1 MSANLE
7 TSPLDGFALIAVRG
21 PDARKF
27 LHGQLSQEVLGLSPD
42 RVALA
47 GFHNPQGRALAIMR
61 LVPLADDALLL
72 ALPAEIAGTVTVRL
86 RRFVLRARL
95 AIEDVSAQWQR
106 VGLSGPAAAGA
117 LAAAGLAVDA
127 PVVGALARAPG
138 RLAWR
143 HALAPE
149 RFIVLAEAAVGLP
162 AGWPAPQAEAARD
175 WQAADV
181 AAGLPQV
188 HAATSEA
195 FVAQMLNL
203 DALEGV
209 SFTKGCY
216 TGQEVIARAHYRGRV
231 KRRLQRFRSVAPPP
245 SPLRPG
251 DSLSLAD
258 GRGARVVEVAPL
270 ADGRVEFLAVTA
282 IAGAGAGADDDAPAP
297 TAPSGA
303 ASPAVASAGVAASTA
318 ADTGNPTITIA
329 VDALPLPYPL
339 PA

>member
-216 TGQEVIARAHYRGRV
+216 TGQEVIARAHFRGQV
-231 KRRLQRFRSVAPPP
+231 KRRMQRFFTSSDASLV
-245 SPLRPG
+245 PG
-251 DSLSLAD
+251 AKIRLQD
-258 GRGARVVEVAPL
+258 GRTAQVVMSARPQF
-270 ADGRVEFLAVTA
+270 DGREFLAVAPLPGA
-282 IAGAGAGADDDAPAP
+282 IAGAAEDAGPQD
-297 TAPSGA
+297 
-303 ASPAVASAGVAASTA
+303 VALITAST
-318 ADTGNPTITIA
+318 
-329 VDALPLPYPL
+329 LPLPYSL
-339 PA
+339 AD